1 MKFVLFAFALAAL
14 AVPAAAEEGP
24 AARPLPTSIDGLPI
38 GAIPQQEMPARGCAA
53 FLWSKTPTTAL
64 VAMLTTDPAQVRF
77 APAGTVTDLVRV
89 AQSGGGGHGFASST
103 DYAGGDWRLTVAI
116 EVVDRADLV
125 GGAAIPTGTIT
136 LTRTGQDSII
146 LPVAGVLACS

>member
-1 MKFVLFAFALAAL
+1 MKFGLFTLALAAM
-14 AVPAAAEEGP
+14 AVPAAAEERP